1 MSSGPTPPT
10 PAPDPPSET
19 QAIQRR
25 IRLGALALGARSVLQ
40 QLTTLVANV
49 YLARVLTPA
58 DYGVFAIVQF
68 AMQFFVVFGDVG
80 LGPSLVQKKETPKQE
95 ELSTVFWFQL
105 GLSLTVLAVIFV
117 AAPFVLRLW
126 PGLPRGTEWLLRGLA
141 LTFLFT
147 VLKVV
152 PSLLL
157 ERNLRFGRI
166 SMIEFF
172 GTVTFYATAVILAA
186 RGANAAS
193 LVLASVAQA
202 GFVAI
207 TLNLVQRWRP
217 SFVFDRAA
225 LRGMLRFGVN
235 YQGKVV
241 MSLVNSSVTP
251 LVGGIRLGE
260 YGLGI
265 VNFAHNT
272 AWFPVQLV
280 YIMGRVSFPAFSRL
294 QHDQKALAAEIER
307 TIVVCATAT
316 LFFVGLCLGIGP
328 RFVDIIYSAKW
339 LPAFPALYVY
349 SLAIAIG
356 FLSPIVASALD
367 ALGRPQIVFRLSM
380 AWSVINWVS
389 VVIATEFARTPL
401 AFGLG
406 YSVHV
411 VLGNLAVVLI
421 LRRVLPEAR
430 PIRRLLPAALGCL
443 LIAGIGRFLL
453 YPWLQ
458 GGVSLT
464 LGILVLAGAF
474 LGLNLLL
481 DPALA
486 STLRAVLKKKPA
498 RRG

>member
-1 MSSGPTPPT
+1 M
-10 PAPDPPSET
+10 
-19 QAIQRR
+19 R
-25 IRLGALALGARSVLQ
+25 IGALALGARSILQ

-68 AMQFFVVFGDVG
+68 AMAFFVVFGDVG
-80 LGPSLVQKKETPKQE
+80 LGPSLVQKRETPNQV

-105 GLSLTVLAVIFV
+105 GLSLTVLGVVFV
-117 AAPFVLRLW
+117 SAPLVLSLW
-126 PGLPRGTEWLLRGLA
+126 PELPSGTEWLLRGLA

-172 GTVTFYATAVILAA
+172 GTVLFYATAVILAS

-202 GFVAI
+202 GFAALA
-207 TLNLVQRWRP
+207 LNLVQRWRP
-217 SFVFDRAA
+217 SFVFDRTA

-251 LVGGIRLGE
+251 LVAGIRLGE
-260 YGLGI
+260 HGLGI

-294 QHDQKALAAEIER
+294 QHDRRALAGEIER

-328 RFVDIIYSAKW
+328 RMVEIIYSAKW

-356 FLSPIVASALD
+356 FLSPIVASGLD

-380 AWSVINWVS
+380 AWSAINWVS
-389 VVIATEFARTPL
+389 VLIATEFARTPF
-401 AFGLG
+401 AFGVG

-411 VLGNLAVVLI
+411 VLGNLAVIVI
-421 LRRVLPEAR
+421 LRRMLPEAR
-430 PIRRLLPAALGCL
+430 PLRRILPAVLGMALV
-443 LIAGIGRFLL
+443 AGLGRFLL

-458 GGVSLT
+458 GGVSLA
-464 LGILVLAGAF
+464 LGVVALAAAF
-474 LGLNLLL
+474 LGLALLL

-486 STLRAVLKKKPA
+486 STLRAALKKKPPRKA
-498 RRG
+498 

>member
-1 MSSGPTPPT
+1 M
-10 PAPDPPSET
+10 
-19 QAIQRR
+19 R
-25 IRLGALALGARSVLQ
+25 IGALALGARSILQ

-68 AMQFFVVFGDVG
+68 AMAFFVVFGDVG
-80 LGPSLVQKKETPKQE
+80 LGPSLVQKRETPNQV

-105 GLSLTVLAVIFV
+105 GLSLTVLGVVFV
-117 AAPFVLRLW
+117 SAPLVLGLW
-126 PGLPRGTEWLLRGLA
+126 PELPPGTEWLLRGLA

-172 GTVTFYATAVILAA
+172 GTVLFYATAVILAS

-202 GFVAI
+202 GFAALA
-207 TLNLVQRWRP
+207 LNLVQRWRP

-251 LVGGIRLGE
+251 LVAGIRLGE
-260 YGLGI
+260 HGLGI

-294 QHDQKALAAEIER
+294 QHDRRALAGEIER

-328 RFVDIIYSAKW
+328 RMVEIIYSAKW

-356 FLSPIVASALD
+356 FLSPIVASGLD

-380 AWSVINWVS
+380 AWSAINWVS
-389 VVIATEFARTPL
+389 VLIATEFARTPF
-401 AFGLG
+401 AFGVG

-411 VLGNLAVVLI
+411 VLGNLAVIVI
-421 LRRVLPEAR
+421 LRRMLPEAR
-430 PIRRLLPAALGCL
+430 PLRRILPAVLGMVLVAAL
-443 LIAGIGRFLL
+443 GRFLL

-458 GGVSLT
+458 GGISLA
-464 LGILVLAGAF
+464 LGVVALAAAF
-474 LGLNLLL
+474 LGLGLLL

-486 STLRAVLKKKPA
+486 STLRAAFKKKPA
-498 RRG
+498 RRA